1 MRRFPKLCWLL
12 VTLSCWSCAAPAKAP
27 ASAGAPTASSPSGPA
42 KGEVEVAFAQLSNEL
57 YTAYFAGIPLGFSGS
72 LGVGLGMHQYD
83 GKLPDDSQAGLQR
96 RIAFLAEAR
105 ARLELLPASELS
117 ETSRLER
124 DVFVT
129 RLRGDL
135 FDVTQRRTPWRS
147 PLHYL
152 AALSLL
158 NYTSRD
164 YAPVDQ
170 RARAVLAICRASR
183 AHLVTARQ
191 NLDAKLSRAALGFAI
206 QMIGGQV
213 TFVEQDA
220 TAALASVADPQ
231 LKTELAAGLAE
242 LVAQLKAFRD
252 DLKSRL
258 DQGTDE
264 FALGSQTFLRMLEE
278 TEGVKID
285 LATLER
291 VGRADLERNQRALAD
306 AARAFAPDKPLLEA
320 LAAATADKPPAGE
333 VVALGREQVVT
344 LRAFLDSHPLVTI
357 PSNEQA
363 EVRESPPFLRMN
375 FASINQPGV
384 FETRPLPSF
393 YFISPP
399 DPKWSEAEQLAYV
412 PSRQG
417 LLFTTIHE
425 VWPGHFL
432 DRLRRVRL
440 SSKILRSFGSYAS
453 NEGWAHYVEE
463 MMWDEGVAAKDPR
476 AHIAQL
482 LQALMRDGRFL
493 SALGLHTQG
502 MTVADSQK
510 LFVEQAFQDVG
521 TARQQAARG
530 TLDPMYLNYTLGKLM
545 ILKLRADWRTKLGAA
560 FNLREFHDRLLSY
573 GDAPLPLIRRAMLGD
588 DAGSVL

>member
-1 MRRFPKLCWLL
+1 M
-12 VTLSCWSCAAPAKAP
+12 
-27 ASAGAPTASSPSGPA
+27 
-42 KGEVEVAFAQLSNEL
+42 AFAQLSNEL